1 MPSSDSYPMKPVRL
15 RWDQEWFEGRLN
27 AHEEAFNRMWDILE
41 EKNMPSTKQPQID
54 KAQWYESSNVW
65 ILPSGLAI
73 NRSRIMFVSPPTDPS
88 GKEIEE
94 MVVFLEVGD
103 QCVSLKIEHPKDR
116 TALRQAI
123 LALGVEI
130 G

>member
-1 MPSSDSYPMKPVRL
+1 MTVGTK
-15 RWDQEWFEGRLN
+15 GRTM
-27 AHEEAFNRMWDILE
+27 AYI
-41 EKNMPSTKQPQID
+41 KNPQI
-54 KAQWYESSNVW
+54 QPNTNYEDSAVW
-65 ILPSGLAI
+65 VLPSGMAL
-73 NRSRIMFVSPPTDPS
+73 NRHRIMFVSPPTDPT
-88 GKEIEE
+88 GKVLEE

-103 QCVSLKIEHPKDR
+103 QCVSLKIDHPKDR

>member
-1 MPSSDSYPMKPVRL
+1 MPSGK
-15 RWDQEWFEGRLN
+15 
-27 AHEEAFNRMWDILE
+27 
-41 EKNMPSTKQPQID
+41 KPQITNVA
-54 KAQWYESSNVW
+54 KYESSSMW
-65 ILPSGLAI
+65 LLPSGLAI
-73 NRSRIMFVSPPTDPS
+73 NRHRIMFVSPPTDPA
-88 GKEIEE
+88 GKKLEE

-103 QCVSLKIEHPKDR
+103 QCVSLKIDHPKDR

>member
-1 MPSSDSYPMKPVRL
+1 MPSGK
-15 RWDQEWFEGRLN
+15 
-27 AHEEAFNRMWDILE
+27 
-41 EKNMPSTKQPQID
+41 KPQISRVAD
-54 KAQWYESSNVW
+54 YEASSIW

-73 NRSRIMFVSPPTDPS
+73 NRNRIMFVSPPTDPS

-103 QCVSLKIEHPKDR
+103 QCVSLKIDHPKDR

>member
-1 MPSSDSYPMKPVRL
+1 MPSGRKPRIALV
-15 RWDQEWFEGRLN
+15 
-27 AHEEAFNRMWDILE
+27 
-41 EKNMPSTKQPQID
+41 EK
-54 KAQWYESSNVW
+54 YEDSNVW

-73 NRSRIMFVSPPTDPS
+73 NRHRIMYVTPAVDPA
-88 GKEIEE
+88 GKKVDP
-94 MVVFLEVGD
+94 MAVLLEVGD
-103 QCVSLKIEHPKDR
+103 QAVTIQLDHPKDR

>member
-1 MPSSDSYPMKPVRL
+1 MKPVRCTFDVDVFSAKL
-15 RWDQEWFEGRLN
+15 DNYHATMQSLWK
-27 AHEEAFNRMWDILE
+27 RME
-41 EKNMPSTKQPQID
+41 VKMPSGKKPQID
-54 KAQWYESSNVW
+54 KAQWYESSSVW

-116 TALRQAI
+116 TALRQAV